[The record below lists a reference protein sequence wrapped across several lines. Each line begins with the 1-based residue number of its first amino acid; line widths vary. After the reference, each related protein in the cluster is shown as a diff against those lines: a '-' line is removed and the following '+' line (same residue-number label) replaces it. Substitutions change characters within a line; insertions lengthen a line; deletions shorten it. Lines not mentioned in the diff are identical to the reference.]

1 MNSEIKGESMKLLAA
16 SSRRYCFWKIL
27 LGFMCLLP
35 ASTAVLS
42 DEAKTVRVVID
53 YNDGVEKHFNAI
65 DWQAEM
71 TVLDAMNAAKQHP
84 RGITF
89 ESKGRGATTLLTK
102 IDDRGNEGRGLNW
115 LYKVNGKPGDR
126 SIGVFELQAG
136 DTVLW
141 KFDKYK

>member
-1 MNSEIKGESMKLLAA
+1 MNSLAA
-16 SSRRYCFWKIL
+16 SKRRYWIWCVLTVFV
-27 LGFMCLLP
+27 CLFP
-35 ASTAVLS
+35 TSTLVRGEEPKAV
-42 DEAKTVRVVID
+42 RMVID

-65 DWQAEM
+65 AWQAEM
-71 TVLDAMNAAKQHP
+71 TVLDAMNAAKKHP
-84 RGITF
+84 RGISF
-89 ESKGRGATTLLTK
+89 EFKGRGATTLLTK

-126 SIGVFELQAG
+126 SIGIFELKAG